1 MKASTLRK
9 YDDVLTADERFRLA
23 LAAMA
28 RDDET
33 EIHRLHDTCP
43 RYTYTM
49 QDADFTDR
57 FRRSWDVAT
66 KFSVAWLWS
75 HKQYVE
81 AMWLLAFHERGVA
94 KGYTKQTKNEVF
106 DLLIRRGEELKGT
119 YVGLLRFCTA
129 ARIDWRDLL
138 QWWPPIIDEIESV
151 RWLLDDDVID
161 LSEELAAVVYRLL
174 ASAWPMPL
182 DSKAERGGAG

>member
-1 MKASTLRK
+1 VKNTLRK
-9 YDDVLTADERFRLA
+9 YDDVLTPDERFRLA

-28 RDDET
+28 RDDDAEV
-33 EIHRLHDTCP
+33 HRLHRTCP

-81 AMWLLAFHERGVA
+81 AMWLLAFHDRGMA
-94 KGYTKQTKNEVF
+94 KGIAMQPKDETL
-106 DLLIRRGEELKGT
+106 DLLIRRGAELKGT
-119 YVGLLRFCTA
+119 YMGLLRFCTA
-129 ARIDWRDLL
+129 ARLDWRELL
-138 QWWPPIIDEIESV
+138 QWWPPIIDEVESV
-151 RWLLDDDVID
+151 WWLLDEEAIEGT
-161 LSEELAAVVYRLL
+161 EELAAVMYRLL
-174 ASAWPMPL
+174 AAVWPVPL
-182 DSKAERGGAG
+182 DATAGEGGAG